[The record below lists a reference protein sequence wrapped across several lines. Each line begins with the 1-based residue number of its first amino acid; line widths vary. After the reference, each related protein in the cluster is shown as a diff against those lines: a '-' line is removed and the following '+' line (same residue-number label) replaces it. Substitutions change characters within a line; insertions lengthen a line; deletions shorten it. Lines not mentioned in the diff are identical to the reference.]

1 MFDMKK
7 QLMWAK
13 LKVGL
18 VITLA
23 LLTLFITVFFAGGI
37 QYIFSPKVQ
46 IKAQIKDVRGL
57 RRGSPVWISG
67 IEIGYVKSIG
77 LNPEYGTLV
86 TMSINKDALNFVKKD
101 SKASVMTMGLLGD
114 KYIELGTG
122 SSHAEPIKPGDMIKG
137 TTQLEIQDIVNASS
151 VSLEKITNFVD
162 KLGNF
167 IEKFEKGKGTIAKFL
182 TDPSLYNNL
191 KETTTT
197 LTMILKDF
205 KESKGTMKMFI
216 EDPSL
221 YNNLKETTTT
231 LTMMLKDFKESKG
244 TMKMFIED
252 PSLYNN
258 LLNTT
263 SSMEEFSRKLNEGSG
278 TLKRL
283 AEDPEIYENLD
294 KASKQLSLILKRI
307 DAGEGLAGSL
317 VSDNDLAI
325 ETKDTLVELKSSVT
339 EFKELIKDVRE
350 HPDKYFKFSIF

>member
-197 LTMILKDF
+197 LTM
-205 KESKGTMKMFI
+205 
-216 EDPSL
+216 
-221 YNNLKETTTT
+221 
-231 LTMMLKDFKESKG
+231 MLKDFKESKG

-252 PSLYNN
+252 PSLYNK

>member
-7 QLMWAK
+7 QLMWSK

-23 LLTLFITVFFAGGI
+23 LLTLFMTVFFAGNI
-37 QYIFSPKVQ
+37 QDIFSPKVQ

-57 RRGSPVWISG
+57 RVGSPVWISG
-67 IEIGYVKSIG
+67 IEIGSVKSIE

-86 TMSINKDALNFVKKD
+86 TMSINKDALKFVKKD
-101 SKASVMTMGLLGD
+101 SKASVITMGLLGD
-114 KYIELGTG
+114 KYIELSTG
-122 SSHAEPIKPGDMIKG
+122 STHAEPIKPGDMIKG
-137 TTQLEIQDIVNASS
+137 ITQLEIQDIVNASS
-151 VSLEKITNFVD
+151 VSLEKITDFVD

-167 IEKFEKGKGTIAKFL
+167 IEKFEKSKGTIAKFM
-182 TDPSLYNNL
+182 TDPSLYDNL

-197 LTMILKDF
+197 LAMILKDF

-221 YNNLKETTTT
+221 YNK
-231 LTMMLKDFKESKG
+231 MLS
-244 TMKMFIED
+244 
-252 PSLYNN
+252 
-258 LLNTT
+258 TT
-263 SSMEEFSRKLNEGSG
+263 SSMEEFSRKLNKGSG

-283 AEDPEIYENLD
+283 VEDPEIYENLD

-317 VSDNDLAI
+317 VSDKELAI

-339 EFKELIKDVRE
+339 EFKELIKDLRE

>member
-7 QLMWAK
+7 QLMWSK

-23 LLTLFITVFFAGGI
+23 LLTLFMTVFFAGSI

-57 RRGSPVWISG
+57 RMGSPVWISG
-67 IEIGYVKSIG
+67 IEIGSVKSIE

-86 TMSINKDALNFVKKD
+86 TMSINKDALEFVKKD
-101 SKASVMTMGLLGD
+101 SKASVMTLGLLGD
-114 KYIELGTG
+114 KYIELSTG
-122 SSHAEPIKPGDMIKG
+122 SAHAARIKPGEMIKG
-137 TTQLEIQDIVNASS
+137 VTQLELQDIVNASS
-151 VSLEKITNFVD
+151 VSLEKITDFMD

-167 IEKFEKGKGTIAKFL
+167 IEKFEKSKGTFAKFMN
-182 TDPSLYNNL
+182 DPSLYDNL

-197 LTMILKDF
+197 LAVILKDF

-221 YNNLKETTTT
+221 YNKMLSTTA
-231 LTMMLKDFKESKG
+231 
-244 TMKMFIED
+244 
-252 PSLYNN
+252 
-258 LLNTT
+258 
-263 SSMEEFSRKLNEGSG
+263 SMEEFSRKLNQGSG

-283 AEDPEIYENLD
+283 VEDPEIYENLD

-317 VSDNDLAI
+317 VRDKELAI
-325 ETKDTLVELKSSVT
+325 ETKDTLIELKSSVT
-339 EFKELIKDVRE
+339 EFKELIKDLRE